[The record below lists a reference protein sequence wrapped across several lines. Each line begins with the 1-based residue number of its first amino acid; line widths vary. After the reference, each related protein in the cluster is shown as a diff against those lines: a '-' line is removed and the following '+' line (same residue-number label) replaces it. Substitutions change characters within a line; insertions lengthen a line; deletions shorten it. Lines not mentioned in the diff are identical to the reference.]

1 MPIAEIAGFSPRIID
16 PRESFANCERF
27 GSIEISND
35 FPDVAL
41 TKTKPNYR
49 TAVILLTHDPK
60 LDDPAL
66 HVALQSEAF
75 YIGALGS
82 KKTHQQ
88 RINRLKQAGFTKK
101 QIDRGIIG
109 KIISAHVRW
118 NSAGV
123 WVKEREINQTEMEYQ
138 MRNWY
143 YFNWLCGDHIC
154 EQHIHNLDVA
164 NWFLN
169 EYPETAQGMGGREI
183 RKDKKFGEIFDH
195 HYVEF
200 KYKSGAIVSSQC
212 RHQPNTHRQVNE
224 TIIGTKG
231 VLEISGNG
239 NAIIK
244 NHNGDTLFQ
253 YNQRGDES
261 PYQIEHNELFKS
273 IRNGG
278 YINDGEN
285 GAKATL
291 TSVMG
296 RMATYTGK
304 VVEWEEA
311 MNADDNMI
319 PKYLSWNSNPPTLPD
334 SNGYYKIPKP
344 GSF

>member
-1 MPIAEIAGFSPRIID
+1 
-16 PRESFANCERF
+16 
-27 GSIEISND
+27 
-35 FPDVAL
+35 
-41 TKTKPNYR
+41 
-49 TAVILLTHDPK
+49 
-60 LDDPAL
+60 
-66 HVALQSEAF
+66 
-75 YIGALGS
+75 
-82 KKTHQQ
+82 
-88 RINRLKQAGFTKK
+88 
-101 QIDRGIIG
+101 
-109 KIISAHVRW
+109 
-118 NSAGV
+118 
-123 WVKEREINQTEMEYQ
+123 
-138 MRNWY
+138 
-143 YFNWLCGDHIC
+143 
-154 EQHIHNLDVA
+154 
-164 NWFLN
+164 
-169 EYPETAQGMGGREI
+169 MGGREI

-319 PKYLSWNSNPPTLPD
+319 PKDLSWNSNPPTLPD